1 MQLTQPG
8 GSPHNAL
15 NPRRI
20 TRENT
25 CQIKNLRTDQKKSL
39 TEEPNDVSGKRSTKA
54 KVAVVHR
61 MGLITTRV
69 SD

>member
-1 MQLTQPG
+1 VL
-8 GSPHNAL
+8 NA
-15 NPRRI
+15 RRI
-20 TRENT
+20 TRENSAK
-25 CQIKNLRTDQKKSL
+25 IKNLRTDQKSL
-39 TEEPNDVSGKRSTKA
+39 TEEHNDVSAKRSTKA